1 MKPPPCC
8 SSLQDGG
15 GFLCLGCACFCAWI
29 WDAELDVLAGFGGSS
44 GGGFTGQRRRGSA
57 PSAAL
62 GRLEDGAPA
71 PRVRYAPPRVPLSA
85 LRTEPPPRVPGMRLV
100 QYQLLALSGCGRLA
114 RSVCFVSATVM
125 KGLRLDNNKRIIF
138 RTANNKDPSR

>member
-1 MKPPPCC
+1 M
-8 SSLQDGG
+8 STLLRLVQ
-15 GFLCLGCACFCAWI
+15 FCAGFRVGCGCDCKI
-29 WDAELDVLAGFGGSS
+29 WGALAGFLAVAVEASPEPVGEGLVATELRASPDNA
-44 GGGFTGQRRRGSA
+44 GGGVPPLRRWG
-57 PSAAL
+57 
-62 GRLEDGAPA
+62 
-71 PRVRYAPPRVPLSA
+71 A

>member
-1 MKPPPCC
+1 MSRLRLVGAVLRGVPYWVRMRSQGLLATVEV
-8 SSLQDGG
+8 SSEPVGRVGG
-15 GFLCLGCACFCAWI
+15 N
-29 WDAELDVLAGFGGSS
+29 SR
-44 GGGFTGQRRRGSA
+44 GFTGQRRRGSA

-62 GRLEDGAPA
+62 
-71 PRVRYAPPRVPLSA
+71 SA
-85 LRTEPPPRVPGMRLV
+85 LRTEPPPCVPGVRLV

-125 KGLRLDNNKRIIF
+125 KGFRLDNNERVIF

>member
-1 MKPPPCC
+1 MSRLRLVGAVLRGVPYWVRMR
-8 SSLQDGG
+8 SLGLLATVEASPDNAGG
-15 GFLCLGCACFCAWI
+15 GVPPL
-29 WDAELDVLAGFGGSS
+29 
-44 GGGFTGQRRRGSA
+44 RRWG
-57 PSAAL
+57 
-62 GRLEDGAPA
+62 
-71 PRVRYAPPRVPLSA
+71 A

-125 KGLRLDNNKRIIF
+125 KGLSLDNNKRIIF